1 MCVVSFTFKYLPN
14 IIQKFYTHVVVR
26 DACVL
31 TAWASD
37 VGSLLCRHRRTNPGS
52 VVRDGLEVQGVGLV
66 TANVRVTHDAGN
78 IFFFFRWN
86 SDPVRRT
93 CCSAWSRW
101 LFTVVLVTPA
111 FGALPVLAVAVEQV
125 GVKVTAIE
133 IRGNKRIELPAIAG
147 RLTLKSGDP
156 YTPENVRGQIKILYD
171 TGFFEDVQV
180 ETESG
185 AGGVALAFL
194 VREKPFITEI
204 VFDGNQA
211 LSDDKLKEKITIK
224 SQAFLDQLQAKES
237 AEKIRLA
244 YQGDGYFNCRVTP
257 VVQTLDEDRK
267 RLTFFIKEG
276 DKARVKTVNFD
287 GLHAATKD
295 EMFKVMATREWIPWY
310 GLFTQ
315 LKLPSSFSDAGV
327 LKREEMNNDVER
339 IKEVLLNKGYLN
351 ARVGLPAVELSDE
364 KKWFV
369 ITYAVMEGEPFTIG
383 EIGFR
388 GNTVFEEPE
397 LRQGLKM
404 KEGEIFQRQKLRDEI
419 ARLNDLYGGRGY
431 SFADVSPNVIPNTED
446 RTAAIIL
453 TIKEGEMMR
462 IRQINIHGNEKTK
475 DNVIRREI
483 RVDEQDVIDT
493 PSLKR
498 SFQRLNNLN
507 FFETVE
513 ILPAQVGVDK
523 VDLNVRVKEKPTGQF
538 SVGGGF
544 STLDRIVAI
553 ADITEGN
560 LGGNG
565 WMGRVRGQLGQQ
577 RTIGLI
583 TFRNPYVNDSLT
595 SMQLDVYRTATNY
608 ITYFETKS
616 GASVTLGRWLS
627 EYATGSVSLFAEE
640 LNFKNPLVG
649 ICPNLF
655 PLVCSQLGYQTT
667 TGFRTTLARDTRD
680 FYMDP
685 RTGWRAAV
693 GFDLGTPYLGG
704 SNNFYKYYLDV
715 IKYTPLPF
723 DTRLAI
729 RARYG
734 AAVGIEGKPIPLTER
749 YFVGG
754 INTMRGFVFGRAGP
768 VTTNNSLLGAT
779 KQLIFN
785 NDFVFTISAD
795 AKLNGVIFFDF
806 GKGFK
811 DDEPLSLKL
820 RKTAGLEGRWISPFG
835 PLRAAYGINL
845 EPNPGERKG
854 VFEFTIGSLF

>member
-1 MCVVSFTFKYLPN
+1 MLLRGIRVRGWCEPPTPATFAAAIVIRAQN
-14 IIQKFYTHVVVR
+14 
-26 DACVL
+26 
-31 TAWASD
+31 ASCMS
-37 VGSLLCRHRRTNPGS
+37 VGRGAGCT
-52 VVRDGLEVQGVGLV
+52 V
-66 TANVRVTHDAGN
+66 TANVRVAHDADI
-78 IFFFFRWN
+78 IFPYLLWD
-86 SDPVRRT
+86 SDTVRGG
-93 CCSAWSRW
+93 CCSPGTCWR
-101 LFTVVLVTPA
+101 FVMVLVA
-111 FGALPVLAVAVEQV
+111 LVFGVLPVCAVAAEQA
-125 GVKVTAIE
+125 GVKVTAID
-133 IRGNKRIELPAIAG
+133 IRGNKRIELPAIVG
-147 RLTLKSGDP
+147 RLTLKPGDP
-156 YTPENVRGQIKILYD
+156 YTPENVRGQIKILYE
-171 TGFFEDVQV
+171 TGFFEEVQV

-185 AGGVALAFL
+185 TGGMALAFL

-204 VFDGNQA
+204 VFDGNTA

-224 SQAFLDQLQAKES
+224 SQAFLDQPQAKES

-244 YQGDGYFNCRVTP
+244 YQGDGYFNCGVIP
-257 VVQTLDEDRK
+257 VVQTLDKDRK

-276 DKARVKTVNFD
+276 EKARVRTVTFD

-295 EMFKVMATREWIPWY
+295 EMFKVMSTREWIPWY
-310 GLFTQ
+310 GLITQ
-315 LKLPSSFSDAGV
+315 LKLPSLVSDAGV
-327 LKREEMNNDVER
+327 LKREEMNNDIER

-351 ARVGLPAVELSDE
+351 VRVGLPTAELDDE

-369 ITYAVMEGEPFTIG
+369 VTYPVMEGEPFTIG

-388 GNTVFEEPE
+388 GNTVFEDPE

-419 ARLNDLYGGRGY
+419 TRVNDLYGGRGY
-431 SFADVSPNVIPNTED
+431 SFADVSPNVIPNTEE
-446 RTAAIIL
+446 RTASVVL

-462 IRQINIHGNEKTK
+462 VRQINISGNEKTK
-475 DNVIRREI
+475 DNVVRREI
-483 RVDEQDVIDT
+483 RVDEQDVINT
-493 PSLKR
+493 PALKR

-544 STLDRIVAI
+544 STLDQLVAI
-553 ADITEGN
+553 ADVTEGN

-608 ITYFETKS
+608 ISWFETKT
-616 GASVTLGRWLS
+616 GASVTLGRYLS
-627 EYATGSVSLFAEE
+627 EYTSGSVSLFAEE
-640 LNFKNPLVG
+640 LNFKNPRPG
-649 ICPNLF
+649 ICPDRF
-655 PLVCSQLGYQTT
+655 PLVCSQLGNQST
-667 TGFRTTLARDTRD
+667 TGFRTSFSRDTRD
-680 FYMDP
+680 VFMDP
-685 RTGWRAAV
+685 RSGWRTTV
-693 GFDLGTPYLGG
+693 GFDFGTPYLGG
-704 SNNFYKYYLDV
+704 SNNFYKYYIDV

-723 DTRLAI
+723 DTRFSF

-734 AAVGIEGKPIPLTER
+734 AAVGIENSPIPLTER
-749 YFVGG
+749 FYVGG

-768 VTTNNSLLGAT
+768 VTDSNSLLGAS

-785 NDFVFTISAD
+785 NDFIFTISAD
-795 AKLNGVIFFDF
+795 AKLNGVIFFDY
-806 GKGFK
+806 GKGFD
-811 DDEPLSLKL
+811 DDEPLSSKL

-845 EPNPGERKG
+845 DPNPAERKG